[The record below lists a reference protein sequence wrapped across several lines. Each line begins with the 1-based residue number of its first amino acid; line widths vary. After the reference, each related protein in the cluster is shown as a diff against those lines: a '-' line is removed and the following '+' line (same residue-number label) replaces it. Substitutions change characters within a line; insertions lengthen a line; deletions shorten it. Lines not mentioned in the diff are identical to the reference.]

1 MSDNIQGQNVSAKP
15 ETAASPKTQ
24 PASPLILRAENLFK
38 SFDLEAGFFAKKD
51 QLVYA
56 VNDISFDLRRGE
68 TLGIVGESGCGKST
82 AARMLVR
89 MYEPTSGRVL
99 YYPQAAENV
108 SQAKEAGGD
117 QNSLQ
122 AQNAGGDQK
131 SSQAQEA
138 GGNSGQPADSG
149 QNIFDYKKKALDDY
163 RRKVKYI
170 FQDPARSLNPRMS
183 AFGVLTDAF
192 RCSPDKPGQE
202 ELRALAEKTFLE
214 VGLTARH
221 LEKRPSEFS
230 GGQRQRVSIARA
242 LIMNPELLICDEVV
256 SALDVSIQGQILN
269 LLQDLRASKNLSFI
283 FITHDLKVAGWFCDK
298 IAVMY
303 RGVMVEEA
311 PAATLFKNARH
322 PYTKIL
328 FDGAQGRAQ
337 ASSVEVKT
345 TLAKE
350 TGCPFAHR
358 CPHAKAECNSSLP
371 PLREVADG
379 HRVRCVLG

>member
-1 MSDNIQGQNVSAKP
+1 MNDNIQGQNVSAKP
-15 ETAASPKTQ
+15 ETAASPKSQ
-24 PASPLILRAENLFK
+24 PASPLILRAENLYK
-38 SFDLEAGFFAKKD
+38 SFDLEAGFFAKKG

-89 MYEPTSGRVL
+89 MYKPTSGRVL
-99 YYPQAAENV
+99 YYPTQDTV
-108 SQAKEAGGD
+108 
-117 QNSLQ
+117 
-122 AQNAGGDQK
+122 
-131 SSQAQEA
+131 
-138 GGNSGQPADSG
+138 PP
-149 QNIFDYKKKALDDY
+149 QNIFEYNKKALDEY
-163 RRKVKYI
+163 RRKVKYV

-192 RCSPDKPGQE
+192 RRSPQKPGKE

-214 VGLTARH
+214 VGLSARH

-328 FDGAQGRAQ
+328 FDGAQGKAQ
-337 ASSVEVKT
+337 ASNVEVKT
-345 TLAKE
+345 TLTKE

-358 CPHAKAECNSSLP
+358 CPHAKSECFAALP
-371 PLREVADG
+371 PLRDVAEG
-379 HRVRCVLG
+379 HRVRCFFC

>member
-1 MSDNIQGQNVSAKP
+1 MNENIQDQNAAAKL
-15 ETAASPKTQ
+15 ETAARPKAAAAQ
-24 PASPLILRAENLFK
+24 SPLILRAENLFK
-38 SFDLEAGFFAKKD
+38 SFNLEAGFFAKKD

-82 AARMLVR
+82 TARMLVR

-99 YYPQAAENV
+99 YYPKDQ
-108 SQAKEAGGD
+108 EA
-117 QNSLQ
+117 
-122 AQNAGGDQK
+122 
-131 SSQAQEA
+131 SQAQDA
-138 GGNSGQPADSG
+138 GASSGQDSVPP
-149 QNIFDYKKKALDDY
+149 QNIFDYKRNALNEY
-163 RRKVKYI
+163 RRKVKYV

-183 AFGVLTDAF
+183 AFNVLTDAF
-192 RCSPDKPGQE
+192 KYSPQKVGKE

-214 VGLTARH
+214 VGLAERH
-221 LEKRPSEFS
+221 LDKRPSEFS

-328 FDGAQGRAQ
+328 FDGAQGKAQ
-337 ASSVEVKT
+337 GSSVEVKT
-345 TLAKE
+345 TLTKE

-358 CPHAKAECNSSLP
+358 CPHAKAECSASLP
-371 PLREVADG
+371 PLRDVAEG

>member
-1 MSDNIQGQNVSAKP
+1 MNENIQDQNGATKL
-15 ETAASPKTQ
+15 ETAASPKAAAAQ
-24 PASPLILRAENLFK
+24 SPLILRAENLFK
-38 SFDLEAGFFAKKD
+38 SFNLEAGFFAKKD

-82 AARMLVR
+82 TARMLVR

-99 YYPQAAENV
+99 YYPQA
-108 SQAKEAGGD
+108 KEAG
-117 QNSLQ
+117 
-122 AQNAGGDQK
+122 
-131 SSQAQEA
+131 
-138 GGNSGQPADSG
+138 G

-192 RCSPDKPGQE
+192 KYSPQKVSKE

-214 VGLTARH
+214 VGLTVRH

-242 LIMNPELLICDEVV
+242 LMMNPELLICDEVV

-283 FITHDLKVAGWFCDK
+283 FITHDLKVAGWFCDR

-328 FDGAQGRAQ
+328 FDGAQGKAQ

-345 TLAKE
+345 TLTQE

-358 CPHAKAECNSSLP
+358 CPYAKAECSAALP

-379 HRVRCVLG
+379 HRVRCVRE

>member
-1 MSDNIQGQNVSAKP
+1 MSD
-15 ETAASPKTQ
+15 
-24 PASPLILRAENLFK
+24 LILREQNLFK
-38 SFDLEAGFFAKKD
+38 SFNLEAGFFAKKD

-82 AARMLVR
+82 TARMLVR
-89 MYEPTSGRVL
+89 MYEPTAGRVL
-99 YYPQAAENV
+99 YYPQGQNLP
-108 SQAKEAGGD
+108 QGQEA
-117 QNSLQ
+117 LQ
-122 AQNAGGDQK
+122 DQNAGGDQK
-131 SSQAQEA
+131 SSLAQDA
-138 GGNSGQPADSG
+138 GGNFGQDSVPP

-192 RCSPDKPGQE
+192 KYSPQKVGKE

-221 LEKRPSEFS
+221 LDKRPSEFS

-242 LIMNPELLICDEVV
+242 LMMNPELLICDEVV

-303 RGVMVEEA
+303 CGVMVEEA

-328 FDGAQGRAQ
+328 FDGAQGKAQ

-345 TLAKE
+345 TLTKE

-358 CPHAKAECNSSLP
+358 CPHAKAECSAALP
-371 PLREVADG
+371 PLRDVAEG
-379 HRVRCVLG
+379 HRVRCVRE

>member
-1 MSDNIQGQNVSAKP
+1 MND
-15 ETAASPKTQ
+15 
-24 PASPLILRAENLFK
+24 LILRAENLYK
-38 SFDLEAGFFAKKD
+38 SFDLEAGFFAKKG

-89 MYEPTSGRVL
+89 MYKPTSGRVL
-99 YYPQAAENV
+99 YYPCQDTV
-108 SQAKEAGGD
+108 
-117 QNSLQ
+117 
-122 AQNAGGDQK
+122 
-131 SSQAQEA
+131 
-138 GGNSGQPADSG
+138 PP
-149 QNIFDYKKKALDDY
+149 QNIFEYNKKALDEY
-163 RRKVKYI
+163 RRKVKYV

-192 RCSPDKPGQE
+192 RRSQQKPGKE

-214 VGLTARH
+214 VGLSARH

-328 FDGAQGRAQ
+328 FDGAQGKAQ
-337 ASSVEVKT
+337 ASNVEVKT
-345 TLAKE
+345 TLTKE

-358 CPHAKAECNSSLP
+358 CPHAKAECFAALP
-371 PLREVADG
+371 PLRDVAEG
-379 HRVRCVLG
+379 HRVRCELG